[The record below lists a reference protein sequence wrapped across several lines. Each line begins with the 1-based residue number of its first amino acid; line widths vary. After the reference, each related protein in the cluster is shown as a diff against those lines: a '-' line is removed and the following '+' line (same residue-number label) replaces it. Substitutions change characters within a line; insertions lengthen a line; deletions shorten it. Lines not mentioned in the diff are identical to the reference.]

1 MPHSGE
7 PGRNPIAVVT
17 GAGGA
22 IGRAI
27 ALRLAA
33 DGYGVAALDLLA
45 DPAADT
51 AKQAEDAGGRAVPV
65 VADITSAEQISGAF
79 DEITAQLG
87 VASVLV
93 NNAGALSL
101 GPFEDI
107 SEAEWDRVFDVNLK
121 APFFLTQ
128 EFARRLSALGRGGAV
143 VNIGSVAAKRAMMN
157 RAHYCASKGG
167 VQALTK
173 GQALELAP
181 LNIRVN
187 CINPKAILSGMSG
200 RWISAVDGTS
210 HVSEGGWIDDP
221 EQKRIVFQSLPVG
234 HNGSPLDIANA
245 VAFLASDR
253 VGWMTGSCVDVDGG
267 YLAGDM
273 FTK

>member
-1 MPHSGE
+1 MPDVSGR
-7 PGRNPIAVVT
+7 GGNSIAVVT

-27 ALRLAA
+27 ALRLAE
-33 DGYGVAALDLLA
+33 DGYAVAALDMLG

-51 AKQAEDAGGRAVPV
+51 AKQIEDAGGRAVPV
-65 VADITSAEQISGAF
+65 VADITSGEEISRAF
-79 DEITAQLG
+79 DEIETQLG
-87 VASVLV
+87 VADTLV

-107 SEAEWDRVFDVNLK
+107 SEAEWDRIFDVNLK

-128 EFARRLSALGRGGAV
+128 EFARRLSASGRGGAV
-143 VNIGSVAAKRAMMN
+143 VNIGSVAAKRVMMN
-157 RAHYCASKGG
+157 RAHYCASKAG

-173 GQALELAP
+173 GQALELSP

-200 RWISAVDGTS
+200 RWISAVDGQS
-210 HVSEGGWIDDP
+210 HITEGGWIDDP
-221 EQKRIVFQSLPVG
+221 EQKRVVFQSLPIG
-234 HNGSPLDIANA
+234 ENGRPLDIANA
-245 VAFLASDR
+245 VAFLASDSA
-253 VGWMTGSCVDVDGG
+253 GWITGACVDVDGG
-267 YLAGDM
+267 YLAGDT